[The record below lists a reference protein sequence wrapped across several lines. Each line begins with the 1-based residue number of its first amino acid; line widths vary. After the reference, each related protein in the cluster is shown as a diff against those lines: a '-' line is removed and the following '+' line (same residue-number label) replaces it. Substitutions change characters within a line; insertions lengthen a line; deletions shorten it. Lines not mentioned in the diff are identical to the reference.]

1 MSAERKSQLPDD
13 GGPLGAPLAERLTP
27 PIDEERVA
35 AVWQQIR
42 QAQAERIRTRRSPW
56 RLMLAL
62 PAVAAAAALAM
73 WLWTRDGASER
84 GGAGGSVV
92 AEVPRGGMLLAHD
105 PAVEMAPGAELLA
118 RPAVRG
124 EELVM
129 RDGSRLRL
137 DQGARLQVLEND
149 AQRFV
154 AMLEQG
160 PARFEVQE
168 GQRRWTI
175 ETKLASIEVIASVFT
190 VAHEHHQVRIAV
202 ERGVLMVRGERVPG
216 RVVRLAAGSELVV
229 KDSSLEE
236 AAKVAPSAAELAAS
250 VVKPEQAPGQPER
263 AAQPGLSGPA
273 AELRRDKPQPPAP
286 RELRELREMP
296 APRQT
301 RTPRPSQDPPR
312 GEDPQPV
319 KPAVSTSSTSL
330 DGAGRRP
337 SGANDGGDALLR
349 RKPGSAAGQAAAA
362 PLPATVAEAL
372 REATSLRQQGDA
384 ASAADLLAR
393 AVAAYPGDPAAGM
406 MEFTLGRI
414 YLERLDEP
422 GRAADTFA
430 AVIARGSP
438 QSLVED
444 AAGRRC
450 EALWKAGRKAAARAA
465 FAEYLQAYPKGARRA
480 ALEALFGSP

>member
-1 MSAERKSQLPDD
+1 MSAERRSQLSDD

-35 AVWQQIR
+35 AVWQQLR

-62 PAVAAAAALAM
+62 PAVAAAALAM
-73 WLWTRDGASER
+73 WLWTRDAAPGDRVA
-84 GGAGGSVV
+84 GAGGEV
-92 AEVPRGGMLLAHD
+92 APGGMLLAQD
-105 PAVEMAPGAELLA
+105 PKVEMSPGAELLA

-168 GQRRWTI
+168 GPRRWTI

-216 RVVRLAAGSELVV
+216 RVVRLAAGSELVL
-229 KDSSLEE
+229 KDGSVEG
-236 AAKVAPSAAELAAS
+236 AAKVEPSGGELAAAAAKS
-250 VVKPEQAPGQPER
+250 KPAATFEQ
-263 AAQPGLSGPA
+263 AAQPGSPEPLAPSSA
-273 AELRRDKPQPPAP
+273 AATQRRRDKPET
-286 RELRELREMP
+286 REVRETRE
-296 APRQT
+296 
-301 RTPRPSQDPPR
+301 PRP
-312 GEDPQPV
+312 
-319 KPAVSTSSTSL
+319 L
-330 DGAGRRP
+330 DDADRRP
-337 SGANDGGDALLR
+337 AGANAGGDALLR
-349 RKPGSAAGQAAAA
+349 RKPGSAAGQGVAT
-362 PLPATVAEAL
+362 PLPATVAEVL
-372 REATSLRQQGDA
+372 HEAAISRQRGDA
-384 ASAADLLAR
+384 ANAAELLAR
-393 AVAAYPGDPAAGM
+393 ALAAYPGDPAAGM
-406 MEFTLGRI
+406 MEFTLGRL

-422 GRAADTFA
+422 GRAADAFA

-465 FAEYLQAYPKGARRA
+465 FAEYLQAYPKGARRS

>member
-1 MSAERKSQLPDD
+1 MSAERKSRRFDD
-13 GGPLGAPLAERLTP
+13 DGPLGAPLAERLTP

-42 QAQAERIRTRRSPW
+42 QAQAERVRMRRSPW

-73 WLWTRDGASER
+73 WLWTRDAAPEV
-84 GGAGGSVV
+84 VV
-92 AEVPRGGMLLAHD
+92 AGTAAEAVQGGMLLAHD
-105 PAVEMAPGAELLA
+105 PAVEMTPGAELLA

-149 AQRFV
+149 AERFV

-216 RVVRLAAGSELVV
+216 RVVRLAAGGELVV
-229 KDSSLEE
+229 KDSTIEE
-236 AAKVAPSAAELAAS
+236 AAKGATSAAELATAAA
-250 VVKPEQAPGQPER
+250 VKSE
-263 AAQPGLSGPA
+263 QPGSAGMELPEVRAPQPA
-273 AELRRDKPQPPAP
+273 PITAPMKQLRREPAAP
-286 RELRELREMP
+286 RE
-296 APRQT
+296 
-301 RTPRPSQDPPR
+301 PRPPRTSHQPQDPPAK
-312 GEDPQPV
+312 PAT
-319 KPAVSTSSTSL
+319 PAVSTSSTSL
-330 DGAGRRP
+330 DGAERRP

-349 RKPGSAAGQAAAA
+349 RKPGSAGQGAVT
-362 PLPATVAEAL
+362 PLPASVAETL
-372 REATSLRQQGDA
+372 REAATLRQQGEA
-384 ASAADLLAR
+384 ASAAELLAR
-393 AVAAYPGDPAAGM
+393 ALAAYPGDPAAGM
-406 MEFTLGRI
+406 MEFTLGRL

-480 ALEALFGSP
+480 ALETLFGSP